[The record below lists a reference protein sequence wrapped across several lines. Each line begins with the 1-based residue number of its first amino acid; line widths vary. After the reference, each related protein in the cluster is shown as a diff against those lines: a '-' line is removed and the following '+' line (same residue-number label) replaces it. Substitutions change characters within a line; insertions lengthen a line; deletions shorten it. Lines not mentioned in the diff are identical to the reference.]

1 MRWQYTESYACCVVL
16 ISRAHS
22 DERIYS
28 EFRFCHFQSNTLGVT
43 HTTDRNINTFL
54 APFNRLRKCI
64 GSVNHI
70 AADTIICSSDWRE
83 ETLFFESSH
92 SDNCSKFHRTN
103 WEPALCCADGRRFE
117 HWKFVIMCYTAIAS
131 NQINKLLHAR
141 RMHNVSSIVWRLM
154 IT

>member
-70 AADTIICSSDWRE
+70 AADTIFCSFDWRE
-83 ETLFFESSH
+83 ETLFFESESFGQLFEIP
-92 SDNCSKFHRTN
+92 SN
-103 WEPALCCADGRRFE
+103 ELGAGAVLCRWAT
-117 HWKFVIMCYTAIAS
+117 I
-131 NQINKLLHAR
+131 
-141 RMHNVSSIVWRLM
+141 
-154 IT
+154 